1 MNLLSSVRLRIVLNV
16 DADPVIY
23 LSAVTDPYLAIYLR
37 AATDP
42 DPAIYRNA
50 VADPDPAF
58 AITLEVKILHFF
70 WHFSKFHHFYL
81 IITYCIY
88 E

>member
-1 MNLLSSVRLRIVLNV
+1 MNLLSSVQLRIVLNV
-16 DADPVIY
+16 DEDPVIY
-23 LSAVTDPYLAIYLR
+23 LS

-42 DPAIYRNA
+42 DPAIYRSA
-50 VADPDPAF
+50 VEDPDPAF

-70 WHFSKFHHFYL
+70 WPFFKISSFLSLYYL
-81 IITYCIY
+81 RYFIY